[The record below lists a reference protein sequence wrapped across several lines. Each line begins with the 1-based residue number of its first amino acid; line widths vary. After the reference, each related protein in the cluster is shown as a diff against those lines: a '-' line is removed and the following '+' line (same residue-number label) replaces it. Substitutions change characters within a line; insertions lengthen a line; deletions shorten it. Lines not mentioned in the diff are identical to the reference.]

1 MFQTVKNIFLSKEKI
16 KHLMS
21 PDSKEI
27 SSENPSSAIPK
38 TNTWAE
44 SWMAS
49 PGPVSFAEHLN
60 LFLKGLGMG
69 TADIVPG
76 VSGGT
81 IAFITGIYHNLLTA
95 ITSVNG
101 KLFRQ
106 AFQLRFKEALAGLH
120 LRFLLTL
127 VLGIV
132 VALISTAHLVHYLLA
147 KHPVPT
153 WSIFFGLITA
163 SIIVVAHS
171 INNRIASLPA
181 LILGTLL
188 AYGITGLIP
197 LNTPEEPWYIFFSG
211 MIAICAMILPGLSGS
226 FILLILG
233 KYVFI
238 TSALR
243 NPFTQDNLVIILI
256 FTAGCIIG
264 IIGFSRFLHY
274 GIVRWHDFT
283 LALLTGFMIG
293 ALRKVWPWKI
303 TLESQIIRG
312 KEHVLHEENVWP
324 LLNAELWIALL
335 LMGVG
340 FVAVLFLENISKKNA
355 KN

>member
-1 MFQTVKNIFLSKEKI
+1 MP
-16 KHLMS
+16 

-27 SSENPSSAIPK
+27 SKENDPLTK
-38 TNTWAE
+38 TRSTTWTE

-49 PGPVSFAEHLN
+49 PGPVTVAEHLN
-60 LFLKGLGMG
+60 LFIKGLGMG

-81 IAFITGIYHNLLTA
+81 IAFITGIYHSLLTA
-95 ITSVNG
+95 ISSING

-106 AFQLRFKEALAGLH
+106 ALRLRFKEALAELH
-120 LRFLLTL
+120 LRFLITL
-127 VLGIV
+127 VSGIA
-132 VALISTAHLVHYLLA
+132 VALISTAHLMHYLLTE
-147 KHPVPT
+147 HPVPT
-153 WSIFFGLITA
+153 WSIFLVDHCFNFG
-163 SIIVVAHS
+163 VGHS
-171 INNRIASLPA
+171 INNRVTSFPA
-181 LILGTLL
+181 LALGTLL

-197 LNTPEEPWYIFFSG
+197 LHTPEEPWYIFFSG

-238 TSALR
+238 TAALR
-243 NPFTQDNLVIILI
+243 NPFAQDNLGIILI
-256 FTAGCIIG
+256 FIAGCIIG
-264 IIGFSRFLHY
+264 ILGFSRFLRY
-274 GIVRWHDFT
+274 GLERWHDFT

-293 ALRKVWPWKI
+293 AMRKVWPWKI

-312 KEHVLHEENVWP
+312 KEHVLLEENVWP
-324 LLNAELWIALL
+324 LVNTELWISIL

-340 FVAVLFLENISKKNA
+340 FAAVMFLDKISKNRA
-355 KN
+355 GD